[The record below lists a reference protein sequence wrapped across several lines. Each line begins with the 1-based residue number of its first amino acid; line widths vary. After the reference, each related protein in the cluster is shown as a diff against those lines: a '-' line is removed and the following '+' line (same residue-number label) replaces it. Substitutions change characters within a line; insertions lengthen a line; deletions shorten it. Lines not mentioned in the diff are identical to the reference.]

1 MRLGYVI
8 STAINRS
15 RGCKVTMSIRS
26 NCGEH
31 PTIAKSD
38 GRRRETGK
46 RISAGLLLIL
56 LFAGQQVQAAELA
69 PINFVSSGSA
79 GIVEMIKFSQKQ
91 GFFKKQGL
99 EVTMIYVPSGVLAA
113 QTVISGSAL
122 IANNSVSDI
131 LNAIAAGA
139 PLKILTVNIDR
150 FQHLFVARPGINSPK
165 EMKGKKVA
173 VSRYGAFSDIETRFL
188 IRQWGMD
195 PDRDVQVLQ
204 IGNSAARSAALISG
218 VVDGAVVTPA
228 FVPVARNAG
237 LNVIFD
243 LSTIKTRF
251 ANIGLI
257 AQEKTIREQPRLI
270 KATVAGLVHGIK
282 YWKTNP
288 DAAKAYLKQI
298 HNVSAADLDS
308 IYEDGSKN
316 ARSEPTPDL
325 DGIQTAWESIPE
337 LRTRGPVD
345 FRKFVE
351 PRFIEEVLR
360 EMK

>member
-1 MRLGYVI
+1 MAYHRILAVVGFVLVLGV
-8 STAINRS
+8 AP
-15 RGCKVTMSIRS
+15 G
-26 NCGEH
+26 
-31 PTIAKSD
+31 
-38 GRRRETGK
+38 
-46 RISAGLLLIL
+46 
-56 LFAGQQVQAAELA
+56 VQTAELS
-69 PINFVSSGSA
+69 PINFVSSGSG
-79 GIVEMIKFSQKQ
+79 GIVEVIRFSQKQ

-99 EVTMIYVPSGVLAA
+99 DVTMIYVPSGVLAA
-113 QTVISGSAL
+113 QTVVSGSAL

-150 FQHLFVARPGINSPK
+150 FQHLFVARPGSNSPK
-165 EMKGKKVA
+165 DMKGKKVA

-204 IGNSAARSAALISG
+204 IGNSAARSAALMSG
-218 VVDGAVVTPA
+218 GIDGAVVTPA

-251 ANIGLI
+251 ANIGMM
-257 AQEKTIREQPRLI
+257 AQERLIREQPRLV
-270 KATVAGLVHGIK
+270 KGAVAGLVHGIK
-282 YWKTNP
+282 FWKTNP
-288 DAAKAYLKQI
+288 EVAKAYLKQI
-298 HNVSAADLDS
+298 HKVSAADLDS

-316 ARSEPTPDL
+316 IRSEPTPDL

-337 LRTRGPVD
+337 LKARGPVD
-345 FRKFVE
+345 FKKFVDS
-351 PRFIEEVLR
+351 RFIEEVLR

>member
-1 MRLGYVI
+1 MGWRTIFGSVFFI
-8 STAINRS
+8 VVFVGRP
-15 RGCKVTMSIRS
+15 IR
-26 NCGEH
+26 
-31 PTIAKSD
+31 
-38 GRRRETGK
+38 
-46 RISAGLLLIL
+46 
-56 LFAGQQVQAAELA
+56 AAELT

-79 GIVEMIKFSQKQ
+79 GIVEVIKFAQKQ

-99 EVTMIYVPSGVLAA
+99 DMTMIYVPSGVLAA
-113 QTVISGSAL
+113 QTVVSGSAL
-122 IANNSVSDI
+122 IANVSVSDI
-131 LNAIAAGA
+131 LNAVAAGA

-150 FQHLFVARPGINSPK
+150 FQHLFVARQGINSPK

-218 VVDGAVVTPA
+218 GVDGAVVTPA

-243 LSTIKTRF
+243 LATIKTRF
-251 ANIGLI
+251 ANVGLM
-257 AQEKTIREQPRLI
+257 AQEKVSRERPRLV

-288 DAAKAYLKQI
+288 DAAKAYLRQI
-298 HNVSAADLDS
+298 YKVSAADLDN

-316 ARSEPTPDL
+316 VRSEPIPDL
-325 DGIQTAWESIPE
+325 DGIQTAWESMPE
-337 LRTRGPVD
+337 LRARGPVD
-345 FRKFVE
+345 FRRFVE
-351 PRFIEEVLR
+351 SRFIEEVLR

>member
-1 MRLGYVI
+1 MAWKILAGVI
-8 STAINRS
+8 L
-15 RGCKVTMSIRS
+15 V
-26 NCGEH
+26 
-31 PTIAKSD
+31 
-38 GRRRETGK
+38 
-46 RISAGLLLIL
+46 
-56 LFAGQQVQAAELA
+56 FAVRAQAAELT
-69 PINFVSSGSA
+69 PINFVSSGSG
-79 GIVEMIKFSQKQ
+79 GIVEMIRFSHKQ
-91 GFFKKQGL
+91 GFFKKQAL
-99 EVTMIYVPSGVLAA
+99 DITMIYVPSGVLAA
-113 QTVISGSAL
+113 QTVVSGSAL
-122 IANNSVSDI
+122 IANNSVSDV

-165 EMKGKKVA
+165 DMKGKKVA

-195 PDRDVQVLQ
+195 PDRDVQILQ

-218 VVDGAVVTPA
+218 GVDGAVVTPS

-251 ANIGLI
+251 ANIGLM
-257 AQEKTIREQPRLI
+257 AQDKLIRDQPLLV
-270 KATVAGLVHGIK
+270 KAAVAGLVHGIK
-282 YWKTNP
+282 FWKSNP
-288 DAAKAYLKQI
+288 DVAKAYLKQI
-298 HNVSAADLDS
+298 HKVSAADLDI

-316 ARSEPTPDL
+316 VRSEPTPDL

-337 LRTRGPVD
+337 LKARGPVD
-345 FRKFVE
+345 FKKFVDS
-351 PRFIEEVLR
+351 RFIEEVLR

>member
-1 MRLGYVI
+1 MAWKILAGVI
-8 STAINRS
+8 L
-15 RGCKVTMSIRS
+15 V
-26 NCGEH
+26 
-31 PTIAKSD
+31 
-38 GRRRETGK
+38 
-46 RISAGLLLIL
+46 
-56 LFAGQQVQAAELA
+56 FAVRAQAAELT
-69 PINFVSSGSA
+69 PINFVSSGSG
-79 GIVEMIKFSQKQ
+79 GIVEMIRFSHKQ
-91 GFFKKQGL
+91 GFFKKQAL
-99 EVTMIYVPSGVLAA
+99 DITMIYVPSGVLAA
-113 QTVISGSAL
+113 QTVVSGSAL

-165 EMKGKKVA
+165 DMKGKKVA

-195 PDRDVQVLQ
+195 PDRDVQILQ

-218 VVDGAVVTPA
+218 GVDGAVVTPS

-251 ANIGLI
+251 ANIGLM
-257 AQEKTIREQPRLI
+257 AQDKLIRDQPLLV
-270 KATVAGLVHGIK
+270 KAAVAGLVHGIK
-282 YWKTNP
+282 FWKSNP
-288 DAAKAYLKQI
+288 DVAKAYLKQI
-298 HNVSAADLDS
+298 HKVSAADLDI

-316 ARSEPTPDL
+316 VRSEPTPDL

-337 LRTRGPVD
+337 LKARGPVD
-345 FRKFVE
+345 FKKFVDS
-351 PRFIEEVLR
+351 RFIEEVLR

>member
-1 MRLGYVI
+1 MAWRILAGVI
-8 STAINRS
+8 L
-15 RGCKVTMSIRS
+15 V
-26 NCGEH
+26 
-31 PTIAKSD
+31 
-38 GRRRETGK
+38 
-46 RISAGLLLIL
+46 
-56 LFAGQQVQAAELA
+56 FAVRAQAAELT
-69 PINFVSSGSA
+69 PINFVSSGSG
-79 GIVEMIKFSQKQ
+79 GIVEMIRFSHKQ
-91 GFFKKQGL
+91 GFFKKQAL
-99 EVTMIYVPSGVLAA
+99 DITMIYVPSGVLAA
-113 QTVISGSAL
+113 QTVVSGSAL
-122 IANNSVSDI
+122 IANNSVSDV

-195 PDRDVQVLQ
+195 PDRDVQILQ

-218 VVDGAVVTPA
+218 GVDGAVVTPS

-251 ANIGLI
+251 ANIGLM
-257 AQEKTIREQPRLI
+257 AQDKLIRDQPLLV
-270 KATVAGLVHGIK
+270 KAAVAGLVHGIK
-282 YWKTNP
+282 FWKSNP
-288 DAAKAYLKQI
+288 DVAKAYLKQI
-298 HNVSAADLDS
+298 HKVSAADLDI

-316 ARSEPTPDL
+316 VRSEPTPDL

-337 LRTRGPVD
+337 LKARGPVD
-345 FRKFVE
+345 FKKFVDS
-351 PRFIEEVLR
+351 RFIEEVLR

>member
-1 MRLGYVI
+1 MAIRKFLAGVVLVI
-8 STAINRS
+8 AAQR
-15 RGCKVTMSIRS
+15 
-26 NCGEH
+26 
-31 PTIAKSD
+31 A
-38 GRRRETGK
+38 
-46 RISAGLLLIL
+46 
-56 LFAGQQVQAAELA
+56 QAAELT
-69 PINFVSSGSA
+69 PINFVFSGSG
-79 GIVEMIKFSQKQ
+79 GIVEVIKFSQKQ

-99 EVTMIYVPSGVLAA
+99 DMTMIYVPSGVLAA

-122 IANNSVSDI
+122 IAGVSVSDT

-150 FQHLFVARPGINSPK
+150 FQHLFVGRPGIHSPK
-165 EMKGKKVA
+165 DMKGKKVA

-195 PDRDVQVLQ
+195 PDRDVQILQ

-218 VVDGAVVTPA
+218 GVDGAVVTPA

-243 LSTIKTRF
+243 LSTIKTKF
-251 ANIGLI
+251 ANIGLM
-257 AQEKTIREQPRLI
+257 AQERLIREQPRLV
-270 KATVAGLVHGIK
+270 KGAVAGLVHGIK
-282 YWKTNP
+282 FWKSNP
-288 DAAKAYLKQI
+288 DVAKAYLKQI
-298 HNVSAADLDS
+298 HKVSATDLDS

-316 ARSEPTPDL
+316 VRSEPTPDL

-337 LRTRGPVD
+337 LKARGLVD
-345 FRKFVE
+345 FRKFVDS
-351 PRFIEEVLR
+351 RFIEEVLR

>member
-1 MRLGYVI
+1 
-8 STAINRS
+8 
-15 RGCKVTMSIRS
+15 
-26 NCGEH
+26 
-31 PTIAKSD
+31 
-38 GRRRETGK
+38 
-46 RISAGLLLIL
+46 
-56 LFAGQQVQAAELA
+56 
-69 PINFVSSGSA
+69 
-79 GIVEMIKFSQKQ
+79 
-91 GFFKKQGL
+91 
-99 EVTMIYVPSGVLAA
+99 
-113 QTVISGSAL
+113 
-122 IANNSVSDI
+122 

-165 EMKGKKVA
+165 DMKGKKVA

-204 IGNSAARSAALISG
+204 IGNSAARSAALMSG
-218 VVDGAVVTPA
+218 GIDGAVVTPA

-251 ANIGLI
+251 ANIGLM
-257 AQEKTIREQPRLI
+257 AQERLIREQPRLV
-270 KATVAGLVHGIK
+270 KGAVAGLVYGIK
-282 YWKTNP
+282 FWKTNP
-288 DAAKAYLKQI
+288 EIAKAYLKQI
-298 HNVSAADLDS
+298 HKVSAADLDS

-316 ARSEPTPDL
+316 VRSEPTPDL

-337 LRTRGPVD
+337 LKARGPVD

-351 PRFIEEVLR
+351 PHFIEEVLR
-360 EMK
+360 EMR

>member
-1 MRLGYVI
+1 MGWRRIFGSVFFI
-8 STAINRS
+8 VVFVGRP
-15 RGCKVTMSIRS
+15 IR
-26 NCGEH
+26 
-31 PTIAKSD
+31 
-38 GRRRETGK
+38 
-46 RISAGLLLIL
+46 
-56 LFAGQQVQAAELA
+56 AAELT

-79 GIVEMIKFSQKQ
+79 GIVEVIKFAQKQ

-99 EVTMIYVPSGVLAA
+99 DMTMIYVPSGVLAA
-113 QTVISGSAL
+113 QTVVSGSAL
-122 IANNSVSDI
+122 IANVSVSDI
-131 LNAIAAGA
+131 LNAVAAGA
-139 PLKILTVNIDR
+139 SLKILTVNIDR
-150 FQHLFVARPGINSPK
+150 FQHLFVARQGINSPK

-218 VVDGAVVTPA
+218 GVDGAVVTPA

-251 ANIGLI
+251 ANIGLM
-257 AQEKTIREQPRLI
+257 AQERVIREQPRLV

-282 YWKTNP
+282 YWKSNP
-288 DAAKAYLKQI
+288 DAAKAYLRQI
-298 HNVSAADLDS
+298 YKVSAADLDS

-316 ARSEPTPDL
+316 VRSEPTPDL

-337 LRTRGPVD
+337 LRARGPVD
-345 FRKFVE
+345 FRRFVE

>member
-1 MRLGYVI
+1 MAYHRILAVVGFVLVLGV
-8 STAINRS
+8 AP
-15 RGCKVTMSIRS
+15 G
-26 NCGEH
+26 
-31 PTIAKSD
+31 
-38 GRRRETGK
+38 
-46 RISAGLLLIL
+46 
-56 LFAGQQVQAAELA
+56 VQAAELS
-69 PINFVSSGSA
+69 PINFVSSGSG
-79 GIVEMIKFSQKQ
+79 GIVEVIRFSQKQ

-99 EVTMIYVPSGVLAA
+99 DVTMIYVPSGVLGV
-113 QTVISGSAL
+113 QTVVCGSSL

-131 LNAIAAGA
+131 FNSIAACA

-165 EMKGKKVA
+165 DMKGKKVA

-195 PDRDVQVLQ
+195 ADRDVQVLQ
-204 IGNSAARSAALISG
+204 IGNSAARSAALMSG
-218 VVDGAVVTPA
+218 GIDGAVVTPA

-251 ANIGLI
+251 ANIGLM
-257 AQEKTIREQPRLI
+257 AQERLIREQPRLV
-270 KATVAGLVHGIK
+270 KGAVAGLVHGIK
-282 YWKTNP
+282 FWKTNP
-288 DAAKAYLKQI
+288 EVAKAYLKQI
-298 HNVSAADLDS
+298 HKVSAADLDS

-316 ARSEPTPDL
+316 IRSEPTPDL

-337 LRTRGPVD
+337 LKARGPVD
-345 FRKFVE
+345 FKKFVDS
-351 PRFIEEVLR
+351 RFIEEVLR

>member
-1 MRLGYVI
+1 MAYHRLLAAMGFVLVLGV
-8 STAINRS
+8 AP
-15 RGCKVTMSIRS
+15 G
-26 NCGEH
+26 
-31 PTIAKSD
+31 
-38 GRRRETGK
+38 
-46 RISAGLLLIL
+46 
-56 LFAGQQVQAAELA
+56 VQTAELS
-69 PINFVSSGSA
+69 PINFVSSGSG
-79 GIVEMIKFSQKQ
+79 GIVEVIRFSQKQ

-99 EVTMIYVPSGVLAA
+99 DVTMIYVPSGVLAA
-113 QTVISGSAL
+113 QTVVSGSAL

-165 EMKGKKVA
+165 DMKGKKVA

-195 PDRDVQVLQ
+195 PERDVQVLQ
-204 IGNSAARSAALISG
+204 IGNSAARSAALMSG
-218 VVDGAVVTPA
+218 GIDGAVVTPA

-251 ANIGLI
+251 ANIGLM
-257 AQEKTIREQPRLI
+257 AQERLIREQPRLV
-270 KATVAGLVHGIK
+270 KGAVAGLVHGIRF
-282 YWKTNP
+282 WKTNP
-288 DAAKAYLKQI
+288 EVAKAYLKQI
-298 HNVSAADLDS
+298 HKVSAADLDS

-316 ARSEPTPDL
+316 VRSEPTPDL

-337 LRTRGPVD
+337 LKARGPVD
-345 FRKFVE
+345 FRKFVDS
-351 PRFIEEVLR
+351 RFIEEVLR

>member
-1 MRLGYVI
+1 MDWKKIL
-8 STAINRS
+8 
-15 RGCKVTMSIRS
+15 
-26 NCGEH
+26 
-31 PTIAKSD
+31 
-38 GRRRETGK
+38 
-46 RISAGLLLIL
+46 AGVFFIL
-56 LFAGQQVQAAELA
+56 VSFGQPVRAAELT
-69 PINFVSSGSA
+69 PINFVSSGSG
-79 GIVEMIKFSQKQ
+79 GIVEMIRFSQKQ
-91 GFFKKQGL
+91 GFFKKHGL
-99 EVTMIYVPSGVLAA
+99 DMTIIYVPSGVLAA
-113 QTVISGSAL
+113 QTVVSGSAL

-218 VVDGAVVTPA
+218 GVDGAVVTPS

-251 ANIGLI
+251 ANIGLM
-257 AQEKTIREQPRLI
+257 AQEKLIREQPRLV
-270 KATVAGLVHGIK
+270 KAAVAGLVHGIK
-282 YWKTNP
+282 FWKSNP
-288 DAAKAYLKQI
+288 DVAKAHLKQI
-298 HNVSAADLDS
+298 HKVSAADLDI
-308 IYEDGSKN
+308 IYEDGSRN
-316 ARSEPTPDL
+316 VRSEPTPDL
-325 DGIQTAWESIPE
+325 DGVQTAWESIPE
-337 LRTRGPVD
+337 LKARGPVD
-345 FRKFVE
+345 FKKFVDS
-351 PRFIEEVLR
+351 RFIEEVLR
-360 EMK
+360 ELK

>member
-1 MRLGYVI
+1 MAKKRSAKN
-8 STAINRS
+8 STTRPVDDVRS
-15 RGCKVTMSIRS
+15 YL
-26 NCGEH
+26 N
-31 PTIAKSD
+31 
-38 GRRRETGK
+38 
-46 RISAGLLLIL
+46 SAGQGGWMAYHRIL
-56 LFAGQQVQAAELA
+56 AVVGFVLVLGVAPSAQTAELS
-69 PINFVSSGSA
+69 PINFVSSGSG
-79 GIVEMIKFSQKQ
+79 GIVEVLRFSLKQ

-99 EVTMIYVPSGVLAA
+99 DVTMIYVPSGVLAA
-113 QTVISGSAL
+113 QTVVSGSAL

-150 FQHLFVARPGINSPK
+150 FQHLFVARPGIHSPK
-165 EMKGKKVA
+165 DMKGKKVA

-204 IGNSAARSAALISG
+204 IGNSAARSAALMSG
-218 VVDGAVVTPA
+218 GIDGAVVTPA

-251 ANIGLI
+251 ANIGLM
-257 AQEKTIREQPRLI
+257 AQERLIREQPRLV
-270 KATVAGLVHGIK
+270 KGAVAGLVHGIK
-282 YWKTNP
+282 FWKTNP
-288 DAAKAYLKQI
+288 EVAKAYLKQI
-298 HNVSAADLDS
+298 HKVSAADLDS

-316 ARSEPTPDL
+316 IRSEPTPDL
-325 DGIQTAWESIPE
+325 DGIQTAWESIPD
-337 LRTRGPVD
+337 LKARGPVD
-345 FRKFVE
+345 FKKFVDS
-351 PRFIEEVLR
+351 RFIEEVLR